1 MSATINTRR
10 RSGFWRAR
18 GIATLPPMLCPSRI
32 GLAGH
37 GGRGRPKHL
46 LPCPDSPLCRCGANP
61 RGSVGRA
68 SGLGTG
74 RRACGQSSA
83 SWCGNRTSRAARQ
96 EQARVR
102 PEFVRSGKVA
112 RWKRSGFG
120 VQLRRFGPVI
130 RMRPS
135 GLTTTLPSWVP
146 ERRVIV
152 PPWANPNALK
162 LGQRV
167 AETCR
172 SGGSGC
178 ASSVSDPEFPERW
191 SSTESAFPAS
201 QWRVRVL
208 SANHCASSAKP
219 RIVASSVS
227 NCTRS
232 FHGWKDGHASPKR
245 RLMIPSVITTSNK
258 V

>member
-1 MSATINTRR
+1 M
-10 RSGFWRAR
+10 
-18 GIATLPPMLCPSRI
+18 
-32 GLAGH
+32 
-37 GGRGRPKHL
+37 
-46 LPCPDSPLCRCGANP
+46 
-61 RGSVGRA
+61 
-68 SGLGTG
+68 
-74 RRACGQSSA
+74 
-83 SWCGNRTSRAARQ
+83 
-96 EQARVR
+96 
-102 PEFVRSGKVA
+102 
-112 RWKRSGFG
+112 
-120 VQLRRFGPVI
+120 I

-178 ASSVSDPEFPERW
+178 ALSVSDPEFPERW

-208 SANHCASSAKP
+208 SANPAQALAWRGAVMARLHRMEPQRAGHFA
-219 RIVASSVS
+219 
-227 NCTRS
+227 
-232 FHGWKDGHASPKR
+232 WKILDKIAGVFDPA
-245 RLMIPSVITTSNK
+245 
-258 V
+258 